1 MDGIIASAFI
11 IPGHT
16 GEIAKCALQITS
28 MLHAK
33 PSETFAVASATR
45 KAEADIIRRVKYIGL
60 LQVSPALRPIEIMT
74 SVHESAYN
82 DCVLFFDGD
91 AAISPMSLTRLFE
104 AYRSQPDAVYCAALK
119 DLGDIDG
126 FVYGSYLSEDGSSK
140 PIIADEKRTGRDQVE
155 CLQYG
160 CIVASKS
167 VLSDISQDSPVSCIE
182 ELSRKL
188 TDKSISM
195 YCVNDSFISYKG
207 LTNLGVE
214 TSNA

>member
-28 MLHAK
+28 MLHTK

-45 KAEADIIRRVKYIGL
+45 KTETDIIRRVKYIGL

-91 AAISPMSLTRLFE
+91 AAISPMSLTKLFE
-104 AYRSQPDAVYCAALK
+104 AYQSQPNAVYCATLK
-119 DLGDIDG
+119 DLGDVDG
-126 FVYGSYLSEDGSSK
+126 FVYGAYLSENGSSK
-140 PIIADEKRTGRDQVE
+140 PLIADEKRIGISRIE

-160 CIVASKS
+160 CIVISKS
-167 VLSDISQDSPVSCIE
+167 VLSDISQDGPISCIE
-182 ELSRKL
+182 ELSKKL
-188 TDKSISM
+188 ADKDISM